1 MSNANVETIHQ
12 TPELPQSQPQLSSK
26 KKIQSKIHQKSIPL
40 KIHPSSETQ
49 QFEQFPMS
57 SETDEE
63 TLPESSEPTSL
74 KPKPSKSSEPTPIKP
89 NSSKSHHKTHST
101 PEQSTTKSKDDNI
114 DVLTLPN
121 EFDDT
126 IPSLPFHPEQT
137 THNNKRDDNEV
148 FKQLKTEKNTTQI
161 PQISVKVKFP
171 RLKNLD
177 ESTKL
182 FFTN

>member
-101 PEQSTTKSKDDNI
+101 TEQSVSCIVDMMLCYSVDCNI
-114 DVLTLPN
+114 
-121 EFDDT
+121 
-126 IPSLPFHPEQT
+126 
-137 THNNKRDDNEV
+137 EV
-148 FKQLKTEKNTTQI
+148 TVYYPI
-161 PQISVKVKFP
+161 CSG
-171 RLKNLD
+171 R
-177 ESTKL
+177 
-182 FFTN
+182 